1 MDLIFGSFH
10 HCCPFHQAG
19 GTPPE
24 AMAEIRGNFL
34 KPKNDRISQVTT
46 SEKPANSELGCSVGG
61 NAATKQRAKK
71 TTVEIHFLHAPENER
86 RPKA

>member
-1 MDLIFGSFH
+1 
-10 HCCPFHQAG
+10 
-19 GTPPE
+19 
-24 AMAEIRGNFL
+24 MAEIRGNFL

-71 TTVEIHFLHAPENER
+71 PQLRFIFFMPLKTNEGLKPEDGYSF
-86 RPKA
+86 PV